1 MTDNLDLAFQ
11 AIDELAAQEQARGQQ
26 AATQPAALPQ
36 SPTAAE
42 PESRERW
49 NPAFD
54 VIDEMQTERSRSSRA
69 LIDGDATK
77 AAQVRDLSERYG
89 TSRTAAEINFESLFA
104 QANRDDADEALTES
118 PALAHWFAENQ
129 KDAPI
134 FKKDLGLLSRL
145 EEHFRRVGSRYS
157 SDPNVA
163 VDAQPN
169 ARYWNTEDSTGDEA
183 LDERITPLMNSSQIG
198 RGAQAGWLMGEQ
210 GLAWARVSND
220 RNLLT
225 KEFRQQDAEID
236 RRIEELAGDDSDAA
250 LYNAG
255 QVLGT
260 MAKSMIGGMEGATAG
275 GALATAGMAAVK
287 R

>member
-11 AIDELAAQEQARGQQ
+11 AIDELAAEEQSRKEM
-26 AATQPAALPQ
+26 AANQPAAV
-36 SPTAAE
+36 
-42 PESRERW
+42 PESEPKESW

-54 VIDEMQTERSRSSRA
+54 VIDEMQAERSRSSRA
-69 LIDGDATK
+69 LTGGDATK

-169 ARYWNTEDSTGDEA
+169 ARYWNTEDLTGDEA

-198 RGAQAGWLMGEQ
+198 RGAQAG
-210 GLAWARVSND
+210 GLR
-220 RNLLT
+220 
-225 KEFRQQDAEID
+225 K
-236 RRIEELAGDDSDAA
+236 
-250 LYNAG
+250 
-255 QVLGT
+255 GT
-260 MAKSMIGGMEGATAG
+260 GKDP
-275 GALATAGMAAVK
+275 